1 MSWGGWSIEPPV
13 AYVAIAGLL
22 YWLGGRSRT
31 VRARH
36 EPWRT
41 ASFVAG
47 LVTIVLALD
56 SPIDGYADQLFWVHM
71 VQHIILLTVAPPLIL
86 LGRPWPRMWLAFP
99 LRTRTTVGRAIA
111 RGRWAAPLR
120 TLARPLPAFVLF
132 NATIIFW
139 HIPFAYN
146 ATLENSAI
154 HQLEHAMFFFTGLLF
169 WARVID
175 PGPLRPQLIWPM
187 RVAYVVGAM
196 VVGWVLAIAL
206 VLAPHPLYPVVRR
219 AHAPARRDLRA
230 DRPAARG
237 RGHVGARLD
246 FLHDR
251 NDARL
256 LPLARARVRT
266 VQAARRPDDLRG
278 ETAHV
283 IDPDRQFPRRFARV
297 AAVSGAAA
305 DRARGLV
312 RGLGRR
318 RFAGDPGDPSETDAR

>member
-1 MSWGGWSIEPPV
+1 MSWGGWSLEPPV
-13 AYVAIAGLL
+13 AYVAIAGIL

-41 ASFVAG
+41 ASFLAG

-86 LGRPWPRMWLAFP
+86 FGRPWPRMWLALP
-99 LRTRTTVGRAIA
+99 LQDATTRRSRDRALAVDGAAAGDRTAAARVRAVQ
-111 RGRWAAPLR
+111 R
-120 TLARPLPAFVLF
+120 
-132 NATIIFW
+132 TIIFW

-146 ATLENSAI
+146 ATLNSEAI

-175 PGPLRPQLIWPM
+175 PGPLRPQLVWPM

-206 VLAPHPLYPVVRR
+206 VLAPHPLIPYY
-219 AHAPARRDLRA
+219 AHARPPARRDLGA
-230 DRPAARG
+230 HRPAAR
-237 RGHVGARLD
+237 RRDDVGA
-246 FLHDR
+246 
-251 NDARL
+251 
-256 LPLARARVRT
+256 
-266 VQAARRPDDLRG
+266 
-278 ETAHV
+278 
-283 IDPDRQFPRRFARV
+283 
-297 AAVSGAAA
+297 
-305 DRARGLV
+305 
-312 RGLGRR
+312 GLGRR
-318 RFAGDPGDPSETDAR
+318 TRSR